1 MRSILS
7 VIGAGAIICAAVAC
21 GPTVKVTTDYDRSA
35 TFTGYK
41 TYHIYDVKGKSEVS
55 QLNGDRI
62 INAVMDNM
70 NKKGF
75 TGVSENQDLDVN
87 VMTVTQDKKTVTANT
102 NYYGYGG
109 AYRPYGYWGGAGGGT
124 TTTFNAYEYKNGSLI
139 IDVIDAKTQKM
150 IWQGVG
156 NADIDGEV
164 SNPDKFIQDA
174 VAKIM
179 AEFPPKPGK

>member
-1 MRSILS
+1 MRSIVS
-7 VIGAGAIICAAVAC
+7 VIGAGVILAAMGAC
-21 GPTVKVTTDYDRSA
+21 GPTVKVTTDYDRNAS
-35 TFTGYK
+35 FTGYK

-62 INAVMDNM
+62 VNAVMDNM

-75 TGVSENQDLDVN
+75 TGVAENQDLDVN

-109 AYRPYGYWGGAGGGT
+109 AYRPYGYWGGTGST

-139 IDVIDAKTQKM
+139 IDIIDSKTQKM

-174 VAKIM
+174 VTKIM
-179 AEFPPKPGK
+179 ADFPPKAGK